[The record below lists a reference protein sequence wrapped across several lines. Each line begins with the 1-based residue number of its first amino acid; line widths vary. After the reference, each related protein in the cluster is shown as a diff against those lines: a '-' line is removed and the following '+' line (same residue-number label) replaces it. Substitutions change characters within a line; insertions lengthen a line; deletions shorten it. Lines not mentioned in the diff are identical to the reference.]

1 MDLAAANQL
10 LCDELYDAALVAYGS
25 AIDGDDKCAAAY
37 AGRAAIYLRLEKYTN
52 ALQDANAALAED
64 GSCEPA
70 LYRKGLACFH
80 LDEFETALDSFRK
93 GLKLLG
99 ADAAA
104 VRHSGSA
111 CFRSGTGRRGAAATG
126 AGAGSVANV
135 ASSLSCWSPTSKT
148 WVRRPSAGGAVVS
161 ARVDMGRADGGPYS
175 VCGECNCYQSSY

>member
-64 GSCEPA
+64 GACEPA

-80 LDEFETALDSFRK
+80 LDEFETALDSFQK
-93 GLKLLG
+93 GFKLLG

-104 VRHSGSA
+104 
-111 CFRSGTGRRGAAATG
+111 AATRKY
-126 AGAGSVANV
+126 AMWARKCEAEIEDEDSD
-135 ASSLSCWSPTSKT
+135 SEEEERRRRKERKKERRHED
-148 WVRRPSAGGAVVS
+148 VRWRL
-161 ARVDMGRADGGPYS
+161 
-175 VCGECNCYQSSY
+175 